1 MARGGPRRYTD
12 EQNDFLR
19 SAIPGRSWRETADL
33 YEERFGV
40 RLTRSQV
47 KNARKRLGVAVGR
60 PGGRFEPGHPS
71 PTKGRPMEEW
81 MPPEGLARLRAARFQ
96 PGHVPAVAERVPLGS
111 ERVRCGY
118 VWVKVAASPSRKEG
132 GCGRTND
139 NWRPKHHLVWERE
152 HGRAV
157 PEGHVVAFADGDP
170 RNFDPENLVLAEKAA
185 MAVVN
190 RAAIPY
196 CDADTLR
203 VALAAARVKIAGRAA
218 QRRVGARR

>member
-203 VALAAARVKIAGRAA
+203 VALAAARGKIAGRAA
-218 QRRVGARR
+218 QRRIGARR